1 MTTNSSSSGG
11 GSSKG
16 KTKRK
21 PVKPPNDALLAQQYG
36 GGHVGGWVDRL
47 PASVIPYVQLARLSP
62 PAGLLLIF
70 FPHFFGILHAAIVLL
85 SSRGS
90 SNGGDDGGDV
100 PGPAILRACAITL
113 AGSFFSSNA
122 AHAWND
128 LVDAPMD
135 RQVARTRGRPV
146 ARGAISP
153 LGAFL
158 FAASQAL
165 LAAGVLAACYAL
177 PNILAIIYYP
187 YAKRHTHLAQV
198 VLGFCLSYGVV
209 MGSCAMGLFPQ
220 SIPVMVHVPTVCLMG
235 ACLLWT
241 VLYDTVY
248 AHQDVEDD
256 RKLGLKSTA
265 VLLGDRSK
273 PALWCV
279 LGAML
284 ALLAVPGRAAGM
296 GPPYYLFTLGG
307 CLASLGTMVYRVDL
321 KDPASCWWW
330 FRYGFWLAGG
340 SIAAG
345 LVSEY
350 LLRAA
355 PGAELCKTWL
365 HLFRKLS
372 PQFSSSRR

>member
-1 MTTNSSSSGG
+1 MAPKTTSPGMTTRSSSSSSS
-11 GSSKG
+11 SSKG
-16 KTKRK
+16 NTKRK

-85 SSRGS
+85 SAAA
-90 SNGGDDGGDV
+90 
-100 PGPAILRACAITL
+100 AILRACAITL

-158 FAASQAL
+158 FAVSQAL
-165 LAAGVLAACYAL
+165 LAAGRRGVLAACYAL

-209 MGSCAMGLFPQ
+209 MGSCAMGL
-220 SIPVMVHVPTVCLMG
+220 IPVVVHIPTVCLMG

-265 VLLGDRSK
+265 VLLGDRTK

-296 GPPYYLFTLGG
+296 APPYYLFTLGG
-307 CLASLGTMVYRVDL
+307 CLASLGTMVHRVDL
-321 KDPASCWWW
+321 KEPASCWWW
-330 FRYGFWLAGG
+330 FRYSFWLAGG

-350 LLRAA
+350 LIRAA
-355 PGAELCKTWL
+355 PWAELCKPWL
-365 HLFRKLS
+365 HLFPKLPLS
-372 PQFSSSRR
+372 LAAPDVESVTF